1 MRPMLTIV
9 TLKTF
14 IKVSHVYENFVRTL
28 MYMFRNTGSVKV
40 KYRLL
45 YITFSIQF
53 NDRFYLK
60 DFAVLCMMKKLDELW
75 KTTPD
80 LVPTVR
86 FGIPRITL

>member
-14 IKVSHVYENFVRTL
+14 IKVSHVYENFVKTL
-28 MYMFRNTGSVKV
+28 MYMFGNTGSVKV

-53 NDRFYLK
+53 ND
-60 DFAVLCMMKKLDELW
+60 
-75 KTTPD
+75 
-80 LVPTVR
+80 
-86 FGIPRITL
+86 